1 MSEPTTQT
9 LGAWFTYVR
18 NQLDDIDAQILC
30 EKAFEVDYS
39 ELITGAERDVS
50 DVEVKR
56 LREYIRR
63 RKNGEPVAYIV
74 GTRGFWRHDFIVS
87 PDTLIPRP
95 ESETLLETVLPFL
108 SSSSYV
114 LDLGTGSGVLGLS
127 IAAETGA
134 HVVVTDLDCGAL
146 QIAAKNAA
154 NLNLKVQL
162 CVSDWFDD
170 ISESFDCIV
179 SNPPYVATND
189 KHLQNGDLLSE
200 PLIALDGG
208 IDGLDA
214 LRIVVGEAP
223 RNLRQG
229 GRLAVEHGYDQEEEV
244 HALFETAGFH
254 SIEMV
259 RDLSNHPRV
268 THGVVS

>member
-9 LGAWFTYVR
+9 LGSWFAYAR
-18 NQLDDIDAQILC
+18 NQLDDIDAQTLC
-30 EKAFEVDYS
+30 EKAFEVSYS
-39 ELITGAERDVS
+39 ELITGAAHHASAPQIELLRD
-50 DVEVKR
+50 
-56 LREYIRR
+56 YIRR
-63 RKNGEPVAYIV
+63 RKTGEPVAYIV

-95 ESETLLETVLPFL
+95 ESETLIETVLPFL
-108 SSSSYV
+108 SSSTDV

-134 HVVVTDLDCGAL
+134 RVMMTDLSCSAL
-146 QIAAKNAA
+146 RVAAKNAE
-154 NLNLKVQL
+154 NMNVKIQL
-162 CVSDWFDD
+162 RVSNWYDD
-170 ISESFDCIV
+170 INESFDCIV

-189 KHLQNGDLLSE
+189 KHLQNGDLISE

-214 LRIVVGEAP
+214 LRTVVGEAP
-223 RNLRQG
+223 KNLQYG
-229 GRLAVEHGYDQEEEV
+229 GRLAVEHGYDQEDAV
-244 HALFETAGFH
+244 HALFKTAGFRR
-254 SIEMV
+254 IETV
-259 RDLSNHPRV
+259 RDLSDHPRV

>member
-39 ELITGAERDVS
+39 ELITDAERDAS
-50 DVEVKR
+50 DLEVEM
-56 LREYIRR
+56 LRDYIRR

-87 PDTLIPRP
+87 RDTLIPRP
-95 ESETLLETVLPFL
+95 ESETLIETVLPFL
-108 SSSSYV
+108 SSSTDV

-134 HVVVTDLDCGAL
+134 RVMMTDLSCSAL
-146 QIAAKNAA
+146 RVAAKNAE
-154 NLNLKVQL
+154 NMNVKIQL
-162 CVSDWFDD
+162 RVSNWYDD
-170 ISESFDCIV
+170 INESFDCIV

-200 PLIALDGG
+200 PPIALDGG

-229 GRLAVEHGYDQEEEV
+229 GRLVVEHGYDQEEEV

-254 SIEMV
+254 CIEMV

-268 THGVVS
+268 THGVAS